1 MENAK
6 TTPDNNTRA
15 NIKAMLSAAL
25 LSVLAALA
33 HAEPVSESE
42 ALASLKAEAVDAQP
56 VRDHNKGFSLVV
68 SGISHHFKDP
78 KGAGREFNESNLGL
92 GLQYDHPLTP
102 KLGLRPF
109 VGTLR
114 DSFNGEGWYAGTFLT
129 YELLANERWSF
140 KPMAGLYT
148 AYRAKNF
155 DRDMYQLT
163 TIAPAFSLE
172 HKPSGWGVNVMV
184 APPQVRLN
192 KSFVGFVFVQATKRF

>member
-6 TTPDNNTRA
+6 ATSDNNTRA
-15 NIKAMLSAAL
+15 HLKALLSAAL

-33 HAEPVSESE
+33 HAEPATESE
-42 ALASLKAEAVDAQP
+42 ALASLKAEAVAAQP
-56 VRDHNKGFSLVV
+56 VRDHNKGLSVVV

-78 KGAGREFNESNLGL
+78 KGEGREFNERNAGI
-92 GLQYDHPLTP
+92 GLQYDHPLTE
-102 KLGLRPF
+102 KLGVRPF

-114 DSFNGEGWYAGTFLT
+114 DSFNGNGWYAGTFLT

-148 AYRAKNF
+148 AHRAKNF

-172 HKPSGWGVNVMV
+172 HKPSGLGVNIMV
-184 APPQVRLN
+184 APPQVKLN
-192 KSFVGFVFVQATKRF
+192 KSFVGFVFVQGTMRF